1 VATRPSIQGR
11 SNTSEGV
18 QGGKVLSPH
27 ATAAYR
33 HCLPAER
40 AEPYTPG
47 KMKEF
52 SPRLDVL
59 SPAQLQLWPELSSV
73 PEDFVLYRGTALAL
87 HLGHR
92 TSVDFDFF
100 NRQSLD
106 VDSLQAGIPFL
117 AEARI
122 LQREKNTLS
131 VIVDRGEPVM
141 ISFFGV
147 PKLPILAPPHIVKV
161 NNMRVASILDL
172 AGTKASVVQVRAEA
186 KDYLDI
192 DALMRR
198 GNVSLPSA
206 LAAAQKLYG
215 PSFNPEITLKALSY
229 FDDGNLRDLADDLK
243 QRLVVAAREVDL
255 DRLPELVR
263 GTRIVGHDNGYAL

>member
-1 VATRPSIQGR
+1 MNQY
-11 SNTSEGV
+11 N
-18 QGGKVLSPH
+18 
-27 ATAAYR
+27 
-33 HCLPAER
+33 
-40 AEPYTPG
+40 
-47 KMKEF
+47 
-52 SPRLDVL
+52 PRLDVL
-59 SPAQLQLWPELSSV
+59 PPAQLRLWSELSSV
-73 PEDFVLYRGTALAL
+73 PDDFVLYGGTALAL

-100 NRQSLD
+100 SRRSLD

-131 VIVDRGEPVM
+131 AVVDRGEPVM

-147 PKLPILAPPHIVKV
+147 PKLPTLAPPHIVKA

-192 DALMRR
+192 DALMRF
-198 GNVSLPSA
+198 GNISLPSA
-206 LAAAQKLYG
+206 LAAAQELYG

-229 FDDGNLRDLADDLK
+229 FDDGNLRDLPDELK

-255 DRLPELVR
+255 DRLPRLD
-263 GTRIVGHDNGYAL
+263 GSTRIVDNDNGLEL